1 MKKVLVLILSI
12 FTLTIGVNAD
22 SNSGICAGKEMT
34 GEGYCKLDTGVVIS
48 RTSFD
53 PSYNNLTNGDKAV
66 YYNYHGTI
74 NNKLQNLYCIDANL
88 SSPTGSSYNY
98 ARPLNP
104 SNSNFDSMIAR
115 MYVSLVN
122 SAVYNYNQGKCS
134 NLDDCFKTYLQ
145 AANVVM
151 RAIVTRQGYNI
162 IPKSDW
168 GCSTALQSGLEEYR
182 NIYKQLEGLSYSGI
196 ALKQEGQY
204 NVVKD
209 WYKTASSTTKYD
221 GSKYKITAELS
232 HDEEIVTEFNG
243 DNFTK
248 IVPVKL
254 GGLDD
259 FREGYDTWKVTNPK
273 VAITGFECTEG
284 LTCTLDTS
292 NSNFNVNDNL
302 IEKFSENEITFYVK
316 VTGNIKQLKNKKKGI
331 LTIKIDKY
339 HILDTDNLAI
349 LRDYGTQSQGL
360 NETSVLGMRKICY
373 QRMVALMPTTP
384 QRVELEIDLE
394 IPPYCK
400 TDVSDSGDRIY
411 KLGDTEVSIGDYIN
425 EGCCTDIDTSKLTD
439 EEMEVFVANC
449 GGEDI
454 VDLKQECGAGSCEGH
469 QGNIPGINID
479 SYVKQVSMDATM
491 SKVYKWEKAYETDT
505 EEYGK
510 LTKDNLQYW
519 RDDEFASEL
528 ENNPYCKIYTS
539 EENHMYYPTTTTATS
554 GRFFVFAQGSDGQ
567 YLQPYVDGKIY
578 STFHTAYKLWKKDY
592 QSAIQTEKTN
602 YTTWQDAAA
611 KASAFANIVDSTTG
625 VPTCCDTEPSD
636 DGNCKKPGEIITSYG
651 TTTSNTYYA
660 ADGTNLSYTIKKV
673 KSCGNTSYEIKSGS
687 GSYSSLSDASGLSTA
702 ATNAYSTYSNSKETR
717 SGIEDKKKECQSAS
731 EKYQSL
737 WKYIL
742 EPDLTFH
749 YNQKYYDSVSGQTK
763 YLTEDITMVISDQ
776 AEKYFPNVSTR
787 VTEPTSTS
795 GAKDS
800 VNFDQYD
807 GEYEGAVYGKRT
819 VSDSGKTSYGV
830 DERFNDVDKNVDY
843 KRNFEGIKLYYRPE
857 KAYYSLVPT
866 GLFKVSEE
874 VLDAQNTI
882 EIGYV
887 FNVQITNYQGEYETW
902 FTIENNGHLEI
913 EPSNS
918 NKNQSNV
925 QYRIDQY
932 LEEHKSDFTDTS
944 NGITTNAF
952 SSKCIYCNREV
963 IYERDCLTCEDD
975 EDFKPQYIYRP
986 INLTDID
993 PNNRDDS
1000 GDLGNNW
1007 SNPKGKAAES
1017 RINEL
1022 GAKDSTYDDY
1032 TKENLEYRFRLSTS
1046 MMQEIKKSNKSTNYY
1061 DFNLRCNDY
1070 GKECTSA
1077 FVTEYATD
1085 TSGRGKYK
1093 YYVNGQFQIG
1103 TMDTISGL
1111 NGKYPE
1117 LEDCPDKLCP

>member
-182 NIYKQLEGLSYSGI
+182 NIYKQLEGLSYSGV

-292 NSNFNVNDNL
+292 KSNFNVNDNL

-384 QRVELEIDLE
+384 QKVELEIDLE

-519 RDDEFASEL
+519 RDDKFASSL

-567 YLQPYVDGKIY
+567 YLQPYIDGKIY
-578 STFHTAYKLWKKDY
+578 STFHTAYDLWKKDY
-592 QSAIQTEKTN
+592 LEAVRNEKKAFTEWQEAEAQYNAYQNISSESSGSISECCSGCCGVCPEDGSSTCCGDAKKELPYYYG
-602 YTTWQDAAA
+602 YTT
-611 KASAFANIVDSTTG
+611 SATYANA
-625 VPTCCDTEPSD
+625 
-636 DGNCKKPGEIITSYG
+636 DGNELT
-651 TTTSNTYYA
+651 
-660 ADGTNLSYTIKKV
+660 YTIKKQQT
-673 KSCGNTSYEIKSGS
+673 CTGGYTYTIGGNSTSPETLANNKKNKLEAYTAAKNARENLETQKEECQ
-687 GSYSSLSDASGLSTA
+687 DASKRYVS
-702 ATNAYSTYSNSKETR
+702 
-717 SGIEDKKKECQSAS
+717 D
-731 EKYQSL
+731 

-787 VTEPTSTS
+787 VEDPTSTS
-795 GAKDS
+795 GS
-800 VNFDQYD
+800 WSGVNFDQRT
-807 GEYEGAVYGKRT
+807 GEYEGAIYGGYEYNYDF
-819 VSDSGKTSYGV
+819 S
-830 DERFNDVDKNVDY
+830 FKNVDETDNENHNY
-843 KRNFEGIKLYYRPE
+843 TKDYEGIKLYYRPE

-913 EPSNS
+913 KPSNS

-932 LEEHKSDFTDTS
+932 LKEHKSDFTDTS

-1032 TKENLEYRFRLSTS
+1032 TEENLEYRFRLSTS

>member
-34 GEGYCKLDTGVVIS
+34 GEGYCKLDSGVYIG

-66 YYNYHGTI
+66 YYNYNGTI
-74 NNKLQNLYCIDANL
+74 NEKQQNLYCIDANL
-88 SSPTGSSYNY
+88 TSPTGSSYNY

-104 SNSNFDSMIAR
+104 SNSSFDSMLSR
-115 MYVSLVN
+115 MYVSLVTK
-122 SAVYNYNQGKCS
+122 AVDDYKNGSCS
-134 NLDDCFKTYLQ
+134 SVDSCLTKYLQ

-151 RAIVTRQGYNI
+151 RALVTRQGYNI
-162 IPKSDW
+162 IPASDW
-168 GCSTALQSGLEEYR
+168 GCSVGLQAGLEEYR
-182 NIYKQLEGLSYSGI
+182 NIYKQLEGLSYSGV
-196 ALKQEGQY
+196 ALSQSGQY
-204 NVVKD
+204 ELVKS

-273 VAITGFECTEG
+273 VSITGFECTEG
-284 LTCTLDTS
+284 LTCTLETS
-292 NSNFNVNDNL
+292 KSNFNLNDNL

-349 LRDYGTQSQGL
+349 LRDYGSKSQGI
-360 NETSVLGMRKICY
+360 NEYSILGRRKICY

-411 KLGDTEVSIGDYIN
+411 KLGNTEVSIGDYIN
-425 EGCCTDIDTSKLTD
+425 EGCCTDIETSKLTD

-491 SKVYKWEKAYETDT
+491 SKVYKWEKAYETDAD
-505 EEYGK
+505 EYGK
-510 LTKDNLQYW
+510 LTKNNLQYW

-528 ENNPYCKIYTS
+528 ENNNYCKIYTS

-592 QSAIQTEKTN
+592 QDALTTEKNAYTKWQQAEQIKDALEHETTEAGSHTYDCGTEEEPKTCTCN
-602 YTTWQDAAA
+602 YTKHHVEPEGTYYYGDYAGTELEDYSDDWETGHSADCGKSDGSAPTYDSTAKATYEAA
-611 KASAFANIVDSTTG
+611 K
-625 VPTCCDTEPSD
+625 
-636 DGNCKKPGEIITSYG
+636 G
-651 TTTSNTYYA
+651 TRE
-660 ADGTNLSYTIKKV
+660 DL
-673 KSCGNTSYEIKSGS
+673 
-687 GSYSSLSDASGLSTA
+687 
-702 ATNAYSTYSNSKETR
+702 
-717 SGIEDKKKECQSAS
+717 EDKKTECQDAS
-731 EKYQSL
+731 KKYVSD

-787 VTEPTSTS
+787 VTNPTSTS
-795 GAKDS
+795 GSWKGVD
-800 VNFDQYD
+800 YD
-807 GEYEGAVYGKRT
+807 KGEGDEYEGPIYGGG
-819 VSDSGKTSYGV
+819 DSKVNDPFKDV
-830 DERFNDVDKNVDY
+830 DETDNENHNY
-843 KRNFEGIKLYYRPE
+843 TRNFEGIKLYYRPE

-902 FTIENNGHLEI
+902 FTIKNNGHLEI
-913 EPSNS
+913 EPSGS

-944 NGITTNAF
+944 NGITSNAF

-975 EDFKPQYIYRP
+975 EDFKPKYIYRP

-1032 TKENLEYRFRLSTS
+1032 TKENLEYRFKLSTS
-1046 MMQEIKKSNKSTNYY
+1046 MMQEIKKSNKSSNYY

-1070 GKECTSA
+1070 GKECTSS

-1085 TSGRGKYK
+1085 TSGRSKYK
-1093 YYVNGQFQIG
+1093 YYVNGQFKVG
-1103 TMDTISGL
+1103 TMDSISGL

>member
-578 STFHTAYKLWKKDY
+578 STFHTAYDLWKKDY
-592 QSAIQTEKTN
+592 QDAITTEKEAF
-602 YTTWQDAAA
+602 TTWQEAANLQDAIDNAIANKVTTTCDYTHSVQVTCEDGVSTGCTKEITEQIETEYYSGSTQKNYYYGTYIETAIDAEDVEWYSNTDCDAYVAKPEDPQASTKKGLYEAA
-611 KASAFANIVDSTTG
+611 KNAR
-625 VPTCCDTEPSD
+625 E
-636 DGNCKKPGEIITSYG
+636 
-651 TTTSNTYYA
+651 
-660 ADGTNLSYTIKKV
+660 NLETQKEE
-673 KSCGNTSYEIKSGS
+673 CQ
-687 GSYSSLSDASGLSTA
+687 DASKRYVS
-702 ATNAYSTYSNSKETR
+702 
-717 SGIEDKKKECQSAS
+717 D
-731 EKYQSL
+731 

-776 AEKYFPNVSTR
+776 EEKYFPNVSTR
-787 VTEPTSTS
+787 VTDPTSTS
-795 GAKDS
+795 GS
-800 VNFDQYD
+800 WNGVTYD
-807 GEYEGAVYGKRT
+807 KGEGDEYEGPIYGGGEFK
-819 VSDSGKTSYGV
+819 VNDPFENV
-830 DERFNDVDKNVDY
+830 DETDNENHNYTKDY
-843 KRNFEGIKLYYRPE
+843 EGIKLYYRPE